1 MFSYDVI
8 TPSPSPAMDG
18 ESPAGEQGPPNAAGG
33 LAVFLTWED
42 LCVRPLDG
50 KGSESVPILSKVTG
64 MARPGEV
71 LAIMGPSGC
80 GKSTLL
86 DALAGRLA
94 SNLRCSGELLV
105 NGRTQIL
112 AFGVASYVMQE
123 DILMATLTVREAVH
137 YAAELQLSETMGR
150 EDRIKRAEETL
161 QEMGLSR
168 IAGRRIGGRSSKG
181 ISGGQRRRLSICLE
195 ILARPKVLFLD
206 EPSSGLDSA
215 AAFHVMDRIGRM
227 AAREQITVLAAV
239 HQPSAEV
246 FGLFRSVCLLA
257 YGRTVFF
264 GSPGLAKQFFATNG
278 FPCPSLQNPSD
289 HFLRTIN
296 KDFENDNEEDIEGGQ
311 STTSKAIEILVDS
324 YSSSIC
330 MLQLLSNIAII
341 HKMAKSSMLG
351 FITSFLTFM
360 AIGGFPS
367 FAEDMKIFRRERLN
381 GHYGVTTFVIANTIS
396 SIPYLA
402 FISIVPG
409 AIAYYLAG
417 LRGNISHFAYFSL
430 ILLTCMM
437 LVEGLMMI
445 VAATVPNFLM
455 GIIIGAGIQGVM
467 MLNGGFFR
475 LPSELPMVLWRYPLY
490 YISFHKYAVQGFY
503 KNEFM
508 GQSFI
513 ESQTIEKL
521 PTLINGNDILN
532 KMFQV
537 EMGYSKWVD
546 LVILL
551 GMLVLYRVSLIVILK
566 ASEKVRVVT
575 CREMMAGDFKHVC

>member
-1 MFSYDVI
+1 
-8 TPSPSPAMDG
+8 
-18 ESPAGEQGPPNAAGG
+18 
-33 LAVFLTWED
+33 
-42 LCVRPLDG
+42 
-50 KGSESVPILSKVTG
+50 
-64 MARPGEV
+64 
-71 LAIMGPSGC
+71 
-80 GKSTLL
+80 
-86 DALAGRLA
+86 
-94 SNLRCSGELLV
+94 
-105 NGRTQIL
+105 
-112 AFGVASYVMQE
+112 
-123 DILMATLTVREAVH
+123 
-137 YAAELQLSETMGR
+137 MGR

-311 STTSKAIEILVDS
+311 STTSKAIEIL
-324 YSSSIC
+324 
-330 MLQLLSNIAII
+330 
-341 HKMAKSSMLG
+341 
-351 FITSFLTFM
+351 
-360 AIGGFPS
+360 
-367 FAEDMKIFRRERLN
+367 IFRRERLN